1 MFSKSSTYI
10 FFFLLVCF
18 ALIQLKRPEIKAYTV
33 PAEESFNVVFQ
44 VPSEVQSILKTSCYD
59 CHSNETTYPWYSK
72 IQPMA
77 WLMEQH
83 IVEGKEK
90 LNFDEVATYGTR
102 KRRSKFKQIIN
113 QIQQGKM
120 PLTSYTLM
128 HQGTALTKEEEEI
141 LIRYFNSL
149 VKP

>member
-1 MFSKSSTYI
+1 MFSKSRTYI

-33 PAEESFNVVFQ
+33 PAEESFNVAFQ

>member
-1 MFSKSSTYI
+1 MFSKSRIYI

>member
-33 PAEESFNVVFQ
+33 PAEESFNVAFQ

-72 IQPMA
+72 VQPMA

-90 LNFDEVATYGTR
+90 LNFDEVAAYGTR

-113 QIQQGKM
+113 QIQQEKM

>member
-1 MFSKSSTYI
+1 MFSKSRIYI

-128 HQGTALTKEEEEI
+128 HQGTALTKEEEQI

>member
-18 ALIQLKRPEIKAYTV
+18 ALIQLKRPKIKAYTV
-33 PAEESFNVVFQ
+33 PAEESFNVAFQ

>member
-33 PAEESFNVVFQ
+33 PAEESFNVAFQ

>member
-33 PAEESFNVVFQ
+33 PSEESFNVAFQ

-128 HQGTALTKEEEEI
+128 HKGTALTKEEEEI

>member
-1 MFSKSSTYI
+1 MFSKSRIYI
-10 FFFLLVCF
+10 FFFLLVCL

>member
-1 MFSKSSTYI
+1 MFSKSRIYI

-33 PAEESFNVVFQ
+33 PAEESFNVAFQ

>member
-10 FFFLLVCF
+10 FFFFLVCF

-33 PAEESFNVVFQ
+33 PAEESFNAAFQ

-90 LNFDEVATYGTR
+90 LNFDAVATYGTR

-128 HQGTALTKEEEEI
+128 HKETALTKEEEEI